1 MIYLTA
7 SKWEKVSLC
16 CVILYRPTH
25 QDFAWNKNIRWDAW
39 IWCITVS
46 FNWLVIEKEEHRKG
60 CIPRAHCHVF
70 SVPYDTVATSFN
82 VNQLYENAE
91 LFFSPPLYDGIC
103 MATYF
108 LIHCKESAG
117 LDCRDMREASD
128 IPALLTNISVL
139 VFQCISWQL
148 SWGLLMLK
156 SFSIFLDD
164 SYNY

>member
-7 SKWEKVSLC
+7 SKWEKVSLYC
-16 CVILYRPTH
+16 IILYRPTH

-46 FNWLVIEKEEHRKG
+46 FNWLVIEKEEHRRG

-91 LFFSPPLYDGIC
+91 HFFFPFVRWNMYGHILLNSLQRVCWVGLQRYERGHRYSCSIDKYFSTSIPVYI
-103 MATYF
+103 MATF
-108 LIHCKESAG
+108 
-117 LDCRDMREASD
+117 MRVTHVKV
-128 IPALLTNISVL
+128 I
-139 VFQCISWQL
+139 
-148 SWGLLMLK
+148 
-156 SFSIFLDD
+156 
-164 SYNY
+164 